1 MNNEKRISFST
12 DNSFSKNPQ
21 EFKFR
26 RQNDK
31 ALTHINTGKE
41 IWYFKNEI
49 LKDIKNLEKTLTDKF
64 NSTDFDRKEEIKA
77 LNEDVSSLNVKLKEL
92 STKITEDNSIKEKIN
107 NFDSVKA
114 KILDSILIND
124 VKVNNLDREI
134 RESISDMKS
143 ILKETVIYAGV
154 IGPSCK
160 FKTFHDLLDFFI
172 NEIKILSISREKN
185 MLDLTSFKKRIETNV
200 QGFKIQLESFG
211 RSSTKFTMDNFNKID
226 KDMNELFHK
235 CNDKIDDIKSNFDEK
250 LRKLDDKIDEI
261 KIKLVKEINEI
272 KDKIESLEKS
282 NNNNIELYQNL
293 KDDINKLNE
302 NVVKRP
308 KRNSI
313 MNNLNSIDTNNTNNN
328 INKNKIN
335 TKRSIL
341 RNDKIEELK
350 NNNTNSTTNIN
361 KEAKDININN
371 NRNDNSD
378 NTNNNTNKN
387 ENNLPKIDS
396 EDDMNESD
404 KINSIYNKRKNQENI
419 KILKDNSDLINLKKD
434 LKIDVESLN
443 TFNLNKYVMN
453 KTMKKKN
460 EMENNSDYNKR
471 RLLLSDI
478 GLEDIKQ
485 KSFSPKRKSIKIKN
499 MKNNFNV
506 SNHSDET
513 DNSKLSLKTI
523 VNTKNFEMIKS
534 LNILNESQ
542 NKKDKEKKNIILN
555 LKTPTTDK
563 NIFNK
568 NIKIFKE
575 QNKHWFNDKGKRN
588 IKRRKSINAINS
600 LNIENNNNKNILNER
615 YNLIYQRTAKSS
627 TKFKNIM
634 LTLEGTKK
642 MIYET
647 KDFHKGKNL
656 YHIESLS
663 DTNKKKSYLRERLES
678 CKPYLINKLYKNQ
691 MSSYFLSGKE
701 EVYDFIKY
709 KNHRLMLN
717 KSASSKIYLKN
728 KHSADYEQKRN
739 NINNYL
745 SPSLQVSKYVPPKK
759 NNIKY
764 SEEKSLQ
771 TEKNY
776 KIKDIK

>member
-107 NFDSVKA
+107 NFDSIKA

-143 ILKETVIYAGV
+143 ILKETVIYTGV

-172 NEIKILSISREKN
+172 NEIKILSTSREKN

-211 RSSTKFTMDNFNKID
+211 RSSTKFTTDNFNKID

-235 CNDKIDDIKSNFDEK
+235 CNDKIDDIKSKFDEK

-261 KIKLVKEINEI
+261 KTKLVKEINEI

-282 NNNNIELYQNL
+282 NNNNIKLYQNL

-328 INKNKIN
+328 INKNKIIK
-335 TKRSIL
+335 KRSIL

-443 TFNLNKYVMN
+443 TFNLNKYLMN

-499 MKNNFNV
+499 MKNNFNA

-513 DNSKLSLKTI
+513 DNSKLSIKTI
-523 VNTKNFEMIKS
+523 VNAKNIEMIKS

-542 NKKDKEKKNIILN
+542 NKKEKEKKNLILN

-563 NIFNK
+563 NKFNK

-600 LNIENNNNKNILNER
+600 LNIENNNDKNILNER

-678 CKPYLINKLYKNQ
+678 CKPYLINKLYKNH
-691 MSSYFLSGKE
+691 MCSYFLAGKE
-701 EVYDFIKY
+701 EAYDFIKY

-728 KHSADYEQKRN
+728 KHSADYENKGN
-739 NINNYL
+739 NINTNL
-745 SPSLQVSKYVPPKK
+745 APSLQVTKYAPPKK
-759 NNIKY
+759 YLFAPPKILFWAIIKY
-764 SEEKSLQ
+764 FS
-771 TEKNY
+771 
-776 KIKDIK
+776 

>member
-1 MNNEKRISFST
+1 MKNEKRISFSS

-49 LKDIKNLEKTLTDKF
+49 LKDIKNLEKSLTDKI

-77 LNEDVSSLNVKLKEL
+77 LNENVSSLNIKLKEL
-92 STKITEDNSIKEKIN
+92 STKITEDNSLKEKIN
-107 NFDSVKA
+107 NFDSVKN

-143 ILKETVIYAGV
+143 IIKETVIYAGV

-172 NEIKILSISREKN
+172 NEINILSTSKEKN
-185 MLDLTSFKKRIETNV
+185 MLDLSSFKKRIETNV
-200 QGFKIQLESFG
+200 QGFKMQLESFG
-211 RSSTKFTMDNFNKID
+211 RSTTKFTTDNFNKID
-226 KDMNELFHK
+226 KDMNEFFYK
-235 CNDKIDDIKSNFDEK
+235 CNDKIDNLKSNYEDK
-250 LRKLDDKIDEI
+250 IRMIDIKIDEI
-261 KIKLVKEINEI
+261 ETRLIKEINEI

-282 NNNNIELYQNL
+282 NNNHIKHYQNL

-302 NVVKRP
+302 NMVKRP
-308 KRNSI
+308 YNRNSM
-313 MNNLNSIDTNNTNNN
+313 MNNLNSIDTNNTNSNV
-328 INKNKIN
+328 NKNKII
-335 TKRSIL
+335 KRKSTM

-361 KEAKDININN
+361 KETKVININN
-371 NRNDNSD
+371 KRNDN
-378 NTNNNTNKN
+378 NNKN
-387 ENNLPKIDS
+387 ENNLAKLDS
-396 EDDMNESD
+396 QEDTIEID
-404 KINSIYNKRKNQENI
+404 KINSIYNKRKNEENI
-419 KILKDNSDLINLKKD
+419 KNLKDNSDLINLKKD
-434 LKIDVESLN
+434 LKINVESLI
-443 TFNLNKYVMN
+443 TFNLNKYIMN
-453 KTMKKKN
+453 KTMKKKD
-460 EMENNSDYNKR
+460 EMENNSDFNKR

-478 GLEDIKQ
+478 ELEDIKQ

-499 MKNNFNV
+499 LKNTFNV

-513 DNSKLSLKTI
+513 DNSKISLKSI
-523 VNTKNFEMIKS
+523 VNAKNLEIIKS
-534 LNILNESQ
+534 LNILNKSQ
-542 NKKDKEKKNIILN
+542 HKKEKEKKNINLN
-555 LKTPTTDK
+555 LKTPITDK

-568 NIKIFKE
+568 NIKLFKE
-575 QNKHWFNDKGKRN
+575 QKKHWFNDKGKRN
-588 IKRRKSINAINS
+588 IKRRKSINEINC
-600 LNIENNNNKNILNER
+600 LNIENDNNQNILNER

-663 DTNKKKSYLRERLES
+663 DTNRKKSYLRERLES
-678 CKPYLINKLYKNQ
+678 CKPYLISKLYKNQ

-701 EVYDFIKY
+701 ETVDFIKY
-709 KNHRLMLN
+709 KNHKLMLN

-728 KHSADYEQKRN
+728 KHSADYEHKGT
-739 NINNYL
+739 NINNNL
-745 SPSLQVSKYVPPKK
+745 VPSLQVIKYVPPKK
-759 NNIKY
+759 NNFKY

-771 TEKNY
+771 TEKNF
-776 KIKDIK
+776 KSKNIK